1 MSGILQA
8 ILNSASGAA
17 ASGQQIYTTAG
28 TYSWTVPAGVTSV
41 CVVAVGGGGCGDDGN
56 TGDGGGGGGGGGGLA
71 FANGIPVT
79 PGASYT
85 VVVGAAGT
93 NGNGKNTRSQSGGN
107 STFTVGSFVMT
118 ANGGQGGAPYSNSPG
133 AVGGSF
139 SFSSTPGG
147 VTTGGGAGGG
157 GGAGYDGGGGG
168 GGAGGYGG
176 AGGNGSA
183 SINGFGLYT
192 SGFNGVGTGS
202 GGGGGAAF
210 AAGTGNGGGN
220 GGTGQSNITGG
231 GGGGATIYSAA
242 NPATNGGNGNG
253 LQSTGS
259 QGGSGGR
266 FGGGGGGSWD
276 NSTGVA
282 APAGVGAIKI
292 LWGTGRSFPGS
303 ANDV

>member
-1 MSGILQA
+1 MSGIMLA
-8 ILNSASGAA
+8 LLGSGGGVTAP
-17 ASGQQIYTTAG
+17 GQQIYTTAG
-28 TYSWTVPAGVTSV
+28 TYSWTVPSGITSI

-56 TGDGGGGGGGGGGLA
+56 FGDGGGGGGGGGGLA
-71 FANGIPVT
+71 YANNVTVT

-85 VVVGAAGT
+85 VVVGIAGT
-93 NGNGKNTRSQSGGN
+93 NSNNKGVRAQDGGN

-118 ANGGQGGAPYSNSPG
+118 ANGGQGGAPYSASPG
-133 AVGGSF
+133 SNGGSF
-139 SFSSTPGG
+139 SFANTPGG

-168 GGAGGYGG
+168 GGAGGYTG

-183 SINGFGLYT
+183 SINGYGSFT

-202 GGGGGAAF
+202 GGGGGAGF

-231 GGGGATIYSAA
+231 GGGGANIYSAS

-253 LQSTGS
+253 STSAPS

-276 NSTGVA
+276 NGTGIA
-282 APAGVGAIKI
+282 APAGVGAVKI
-292 LWGTGRSFPGS
+292 LWGTGRSFPSS